1 MNNKTM
7 LGSRTAGNSN
17 SQNALRFSPR
27 LGRYTSKP
35 RVESYLQ
42 YLVDNRNE
50 IDHAAAKFKNQP
62 LDWTPVEQLEQEG
75 YFPEGPYWRTDMFPN
90 VSDKFQGLTGFY
102 MPSLGML
109 HVDTRKDSNGNT
121 LLPRSIVAHEVGH
134 VNTAARKAG
143 GWRSR
148 IPGLRWKNP
157 ATVFNRLYNRRFEE
171 PFKPYVD
178 PSYSIDTLTNGVDRA
193 SMPDI
198 LRSEVDAWDAASGK
212 YDPAIRDA
220 ALGTYRANVADTW
233 RNNALKQLMNY
244 PSDTPTS
251 YFNSI
256 LENSRTRKVPVAGTK
271 FRDPSKNTNEYD
283 FVVGTGTYADH
294 PDVAEFWR
302 TNSFESARSALNEM
316 NKKEQE
322 IMGKSPRPSFYD
334 TPTR

>member
-1 MNNKTM
+1 MNNKAM
-7 LGSRTAGNSN
+7 YSN

-50 IDHAAAKFKNQP
+50 TAHAAAKFRNQP
-62 LDWTPVEQLEQEG
+62 LDWTPVEQLEREG
-75 YFPEGPYWRTDMFPN
+75 YFPEGPYWRTD
-90 VSDKFQGLTGFY
+90 KFQGLTDKLQGMTGFY
-102 MPSLGML
+102 WPGLGML

-134 VNTAARKAG
+134 ANTVAKKAE

-157 ATVFNRLYNRRFEE
+157 AIGFNRMYPERFGKHFE
-171 PFKPYVD
+171 PYVD
-178 PSYSIDTLTNGVDRA
+178 PSHSIDTLTNGVDRA

-220 ALGTYRANVADTW
+220 ALGTYRARVADTW
-233 RNNALKQLMNY
+233 RGNALKQLMNY
-244 PSDTPTS
+244 PSDMPDLH
-251 YFNSI
+251 FNSM
-256 LENSRTRKVPVAGTK
+256 LEDSRTRKVPVVGTK
-271 FRDPSKNTNEYD
+271 FRNPSMNTNEYD

-316 NKKEQE
+316 NKREQE

-334 TPTR
+334 PPTR